1 MIACDID
8 GVLADF
14 IKGYSRIE
22 TVLSGE
28 PIITTREQPQWDFR
42 SEHNEAVW
50 KLIRTSP
57 TFWQNLPC
65 LFPMDMAYLASLS
78 RNNVV
83 YMTRRDGVDAWGQT
97 VRWLEN
103 HGIKEP
109 LVVRIHSGEEKEHFC
124 AVMGID
130 VLIDDSPKF
139 IASAR
144 KAGVRVVKMSWQY
157 NAATEADASASSLRG
172 ALDTALQLQGVMYV

>member
-22 TVLSGE
+22 TTLSGQ
-28 PIITTREQPQWDFR
+28 PVITTREQPQWNFQ
-42 SEHNEAVW
+42 SEHNDSVW
-50 KLIRTSP
+50 KLILTSP
-57 TFWQNLPC
+57 TFWQNLSC
-65 LFPMDMAYLASLS
+65 LFPNDMAYLASIH

-83 YMTRRDGVDAWGQT
+83 YMTRRDGIDAWGQT
-97 VRWLEN
+97 IRWLESY
-103 HGIKEP
+103 GIEEP

-124 AVMGID
+124 ASMGID

-139 IASAR
+139 ITSAR
-144 KAGVRVVKMSWQY
+144 KDGVRVVKMSWLY
-157 NAATEADASASSLRG
+157 NATTEADASAESLRG
-172 ALDTALQLQGVMYV
+172 ALDAALHLQGVMYV